1 MNSRP
6 KFCLLALLSAG
17 ALLLGTTSSAGG
29 LDAISV
35 KDASSGIKEAL
46 TKGAEFAVDSLGKE
60 NGFLGNEKLKIP
72 LPDSLK
78 KAEKAMRMVGM
89 GKQADELVATMN
101 HAAETAVAGAKP
113 ILMDTIKK
121 MSVKD
126 AKDIL
131 TGGES
136 SVTDYF
142 KRTTSEPLTKKF
154 MPIVQGA
161 TKKVKLGAQYDKFAG
176 KAAKLGLIDEKD
188 ANLDNYVTQKAMDG
202 LYAMIA
208 EKEKSFRAN
217 PVEAGSALLKKIF
230 GAL

>member
-1 MNSRP
+1 MKNLAKS
-6 KFCLLALLSAG
+6 LLLVVVSAG
-17 ALLLGTTSSAGG
+17 SLMLGTAASAAG

-46 TKGAEFAVDSLGKE
+46 TKGAEYAVDSLGKQ
-60 NGFLGNEKLKIP
+60 NGFLGNAQVKIP

-89 GKQADELVATMN
+89 GKQADELVETMN

-113 ILMDTIKK
+113 ILMDSIKK
-121 MSVKD
+121 MTVTD

-136 SVTDYF
+136 GVTDYF
-142 KRTTSEPLTKKF
+142 KRTTTEPLTKKF
-154 MPIVQGA
+154 TPIVQGA
-161 TKKVKLGAQYDKFAG
+161 TKKVKLGAAYEKFAG
-176 KAAKLGLIDEKD
+176 KAVKLGLIDEKD
-188 ANLDNYVTQKAMDG
+188 ANLDNYVTQKALDG